1 MVVEDAGKVER
12 KLASLQDV
20 IESLIKIGNNV
31 EGQCN
36 WILLWSAE
44 TIFLLL
50 EERDINQIFKFALWF
65 QKARKISYRKKNDMK
80 VIAAFK

>member
-50 EERDINQIFKFALWF
+50 EERDINQIFKFALSF